1 MVLNFSQNSKLLTI
15 MSYFAHTTAVIDP
28 DCNIGD
34 GTKIWHFSHLMPHC
48 KIGQNCIIGQNVF
61 VAEGVCV
68 GNNVKVQNN
77 VSIYAGVEV
86 EDDVFLGP
94 SMVFTNVL
102 NPRSFIERKSEFK
115 KTLVRKGATIG
126 ANATIVCGNN
136 IGRYAL
142 IGAGAVVTKS
152 VPDYA
157 LMVGNPAVQI
167 GWVSECGHTLTF
179 DEQGRA
185 VCPESGQQYQLE
197 QNKLVK
203 IENV

>member
-1 MVLNFSQNSKLLTI
+1 

>member
-1 MVLNFSQNSKLLTI
+1 MNPFI
-15 MSYFAHTTAVIDP
+15 HPTAIIDP
-28 DCNIGD
+28 DCQIGD
-34 GTKIWHFSHLMPHC
+34 GTKIWHFSHLMSHC
-48 KIGQNCIIGQNVF
+48 KIGKNCNLGQNVF
-61 VAEGVCV
+61 VAEGVTI
-68 GNNVKVQNN
+68 GDHVKVQNN

-126 ANATIVCGNN
+126 ANATIVCGNS

-142 IGAGAVVTKS
+142 VGAGAVVTKP

-167 GWVSECGHTLTF
+167 GWVSAYGHTLTF

-185 VCPESGQQYQLE
+185 VCPESGQQYRLE